1 VQDDGTRADSAHEL
15 ARSGGLPLDADV
27 EARADDGAAEQVSF
41 ARQARAV
48 LVSRWDIL
56 SVIAAGGALGSLG
69 RWSLGEALA
78 RPGSGFPWATFVENL
93 SGGFAL
99 GLLMVLV
106 LDVWPPSRYVR
117 PFFGVGV
124 LGGYTTFS
132 TYLLDT
138 RELVAADR
146 LPVAVVYLFGTLA
159 AGLVAVWSG
168 ILLARL
174 LADPGTRRSRRR
186 RKQAELDATSRRQS

>member
-1 VQDDGTRADSAHEL
+1 MQDDGKRVERAHAQ
-15 ARSGGLPLDADV
+15 R
-27 EARADDGAAEQVSF
+27 SF
-41 ARQARAV
+41 AGQARFV
-48 LVSRWDIL
+48 LMSRWDVL

-69 RWSLGEALA
+69 RWALGEALA
-78 RPGSGFPWATFVENL
+78 RPGAGFPWATFVENL

-99 GLLMVLV
+99 GLLMVFV

-132 TYLLDT
+132 TYMLDT
-138 RELVAADR
+138 RELVVADR
-146 LPVAVVYLFGTLA
+146 PALATSYLFGTLA
-159 AGLVAVWSG
+159 AGLVAVWGG

-174 LADPGTRRSRRR
+174 LARPGAWRSRRQRNPAKADRNTR
-186 RKQAELDATSRRQS
+186 RKR